1 MPEERL
7 GGEAMAVRDPAR
19 RKLTYD
25 DYVLIPED
33 GLRHEILDGEH
44 FVSPAPR
51 PRHQVVA
58 ASLNRM
64 LDRFVYENRL
74 GQVLFAPLDFVFDK
88 HNVAQPDLVFIS
100 NERSGLIGEAYV
112 SGAPDLVVEILSP
125 STRRTDEL
133 IKRSIYERFGALE
146 YWLVDP
152 DRRTVQVFRRASTG
166 FGPVQVFSAEAG
178 ESLTT
183 PLLPGLVIQVGEIF
197 E

>member
-1 MPEERL
+1 M
-7 GGEAMAVRDPAR
+7 V
-19 RKLTYD
+19 KLTYD

-44 FVSPAPR
+44 FVTPIPT
-51 PRHQVVA
+51 PRHQMISGAVHRRLA
-58 ASLNRM
+58 G
-64 LDRFVYENRL
+64 FIYENRL
-74 GQVLFAPLDFVFDK
+74 GRALFAPLDFVFDK

-100 NERSGLIGEAYV
+100 NERNDLIGETYI

-152 DRRTVQVFRRASTG
+152 DRRTVQVFRRAGSG
-166 FGPVQVFSAEAG
+166 FGAAESLAAEAG
-178 ESLTT
+178 EELTT
-183 PLLPGLVIQVGEIF
+183 PLLPGLIIQVREIF

>member
-1 MPEERL
+1 
-7 GGEAMAVRDPAR
+7 MAVREPAR

-51 PRHQVVA
+51 PRHQDA
-58 ASLNRM
+58 LGNLYFKLMSFLS
-64 LDRFVYENRL
+64 EKRL
-74 GQVLFAPLDFVFDK
+74 GRAFFAPLDFVFDK

-100 NERSGLIGEAYV
+100 NERSGLIGETYI

-152 DRRTVQVFRRASTG
+152 DRRTVQVFRRAGVG
-166 FGPVQVFSAEAG
+166 FGASEVLSAEAG
-178 ESLTT
+178 EELTT
-183 PLLPGLVIQVGEIF
+183 PLLPGLVIRVREIF

>member
-1 MPEERL
+1 
-7 GGEAMAVRDPAR
+7 MAVRDQTR

-44 FVSPAPR
+44 YVSPAPR

-58 ASLNRM
+58 ASLNRK
-64 LDRFVYENRL
+64 LDQFVYQNRL
-74 GQVLFAPLDFVFDK
+74 GRALFAPLDFVFDK

-100 NERSGLIGEAYV
+100 NERSDLIGETYV

-152 DRRTVQVFRRASTG
+152 DRRTVQVFRRAGAG
-166 FGPVQVFSAEAG
+166 FGPAEILSAEAG
-178 ESLTT
+178 EELVT
-183 PLLPGLVIQVGEIF
+183 PLLPGLVIPVREIF

>member
-1 MPEERL
+1 
-7 GGEAMAVRDPAR
+7 MAVRDPAR

-51 PRHQVVA
+51 PQHQVVA

-64 LDRFVYENRL
+64 LDRFVHENRL

-112 SGAPDLVVEILSP
+112 SGAPDLVIEILSP

-133 IKRSIYERFGALE
+133 VKRSIYERFGALE
-146 YWLVDP
+146 YWLIDP
-152 DRRTVQVFRRASTG
+152 DRQTVQVFRRASTG
-166 FGPVQVFSAEAG
+166 FGPAKVLSAEAG
-178 ESLTT
+178 ESLVT
-183 PLLPGLVIQVGEIF
+183 PLLPGLTIQVGEIF

>member
-1 MPEERL
+1 
-7 GGEAMAVRDPAR
+7 MAVRDPAR

-51 PRHQVVA
+51 PRHQIA
-58 ASLNRM
+58 LANLHFKLMGFIS
-64 LDRFVYENRL
+64 EKRL
-74 GQVLFAPLDFVFDK
+74 GRVLFAPLDFVFDK

-100 NERSGLIGEAYV
+100 NERSGLIGETCI

-152 DRRTVQVFRRASTG
+152 DQRTVQIFRRAGSG
-166 FGPVQVFSAEAG
+166 FGPSEVLSTDAG
-178 ESLTT
+178 EELIT
-183 PLLPGLVIQVGEIF
+183 PLLPGLVLQVREIF

>member
-1 MPEERL
+1 
-7 GGEAMAVRDPAR
+7 MAVRDPAR

-25 DYVLIPED
+25 DYILIPED
-33 GLRHEILDGEH
+33 GLRHEVLDGEH

-51 PRHQVVA
+51 PRHQIVLA
-58 ASLNRM
+58 NLHFKLMS
-64 LDRFVYENRL
+64 FVNQKRL
-74 GQVLFAPLDFVFDK
+74 GRVLFAPLDFVFDQ

-100 NERSGLIGEAYV
+100 NERSGLIGDTYI
-112 SGAPDLVVEILSP
+112 SGAPELVVEILSP

-152 DRRTVQVFRRASTG
+152 DRRTVQVFRRIGSA
-166 FGPVQVFSAEAG
+166 FGPAEALSTEAG
-178 ESLTT
+178 EELTT
-183 PLLPGLVIQVGEIF
+183 PLLPGLVLQVRDIF

>member
-1 MPEERL
+1 
-7 GGEAMAVRDPAR
+7 MAVRDQTR

-51 PRHQVVA
+51 PRHQIA
-58 ASLNRM
+58 LANLNFNLM
-64 LDRFVYENRL
+64 SFVSEKRL
-74 GQVLFAPLDFVFDK
+74 GRVLFAPLDFVFDK

-100 NERSGLIGEAYV
+100 NERSGLIGDAYI
-112 SGAPDLVVEILSP
+112 SGAPELVIEILSP

-152 DRRTVQVFRRASTG
+152 DRRTVQVFRRAGSV
-166 FGPVQVFSAEAG
+166 FGSGEIFSSEAG
-178 ESLTT
+178 ESLAT
-183 PLLPGLVIQVGEIF
+183 PLLPGLTIQVSAIF